1 MQSKLIVGDSLSV
14 LDTHA
19 DYPAS
24 AGWVLKYRFVPRISG
39 IAIQL
44 TSVAEGD
51 SYRTMASSSTTA
63 GWVAGNYAWSKWV
76 EKGTERKTLESGEIV
91 FLPDP
96 AQMAVGTDTRSHV
109 EKVLA
114 NIEAM
119 LEGKA
124 TKDVQEYT
132 IADRQLKHYSIPELL
147 VWRDKYKAQ
156 LAGEKVSASGKKVF
170 ARKIYVRF

>member
-14 LDTHA
+14 LDTYA

-24 AGWVLKYRFVPRISG
+24 VGWVLKYRFVPRISG
-39 IAIQL
+39 TAIQL
-44 TSVAEGD
+44 TAVAEVD
-51 SYRTMASSSTTA
+51 SYRITASSTTTA
-63 GWVAGNYAWSKWV
+63 SWIAGNYAWSKWV
-76 EKGTERKTLESGEIV
+76 EKGTERQTLESGEIV

-96 AQMAVGTDTRSHV
+96 AQMAVGTDTRGHV

-147 VWRDKYKAQ
+147 VWRDRYKAQ
-156 LAGEKVSASGKKVF
+156 LANEKASAAGSKGLG
-170 ARKIYVRF
+170 RKIYMRF